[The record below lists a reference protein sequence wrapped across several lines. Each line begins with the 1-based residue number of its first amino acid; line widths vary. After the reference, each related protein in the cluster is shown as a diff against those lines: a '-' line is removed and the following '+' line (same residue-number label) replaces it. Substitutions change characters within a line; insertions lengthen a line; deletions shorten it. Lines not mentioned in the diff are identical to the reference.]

1 MENTYASPDRRGS
14 PRVQSEREVSISPA
28 GHAGDRLVL
37 SGYTR
42 DMSEGGLT
50 FVAPSFDCGHV
61 EVFYEGREVDVSIS
75 LPRSSVAA
83 RAVAVRT
90 APLGGRES
98 GDGCVIALT
107 ITAIGEDDRRRYSEF
122 LSQVAND

>member
-1 MENTYASPDRRGS
+1 M
-14 PRVQSEREVSISPA
+14 SPA
-28 GHAGDRLVL
+28 CPAGDRLVL

-42 DMSEGGLT
+42 DLSEGGLT
-50 FVAPSFDCGHV
+50 FVAPSFDCEHV
-61 EVFYEGREVDVSIS
+61 GVFYEGREVDVSIS

-90 APLGGRES
+90 APLGGREP
-98 GDGCVIALT
+98 GGGCVIALT

-122 LSQVAND
+122 LSQAAND